1 MSSLSIT
8 KNLTRYET
16 NGYYQYYIPDH
27 HLASKSGL
35 VYEHQLAAEE
45 KLDRE
50 LQPGEVVHHIDR
62 NRKNNDLNNLIV
74 FKTSA
79 DHSAYHAG
87 KKIAQDG
94 DVYVAIGKKEYIK
107 CKNKNGN
114 ISTKDKC
121 PYCGQ
126 LKDIG
131 AEKCF
136 ECRKKE
142 QAKNIPSKD
151 ELKQHL
157 KNKSMC
163 AIGRIYHVSDNAV
176 RKWCK
181 KYSLPFSKKDIEEFR
196 KNENQT

>member
-1 MSSLSIT
+1 MSSLPII

-62 NRKNNDLNNLIV
+62 NRKNNDLNNLMV
-74 FKTSA
+74 FKTNT

-94 DVYVAIGKKEYIK
+94 DVYIAIGKK
-107 CKNKNGN
+107 N
-114 ISTKDKC
+114 I
-121 PYCGQ
+121 
-126 LKDIG
+126 
-131 AEKCF
+131 
-136 ECRKKE
+136 
-142 QAKNIPSKD
+142 
-151 ELKQHL
+151 
-157 KNKSMC
+157 
-163 AIGRIYHVSDNAV
+163 
-176 RKWCK
+176 
-181 KYSLPFSKKDIEEFR
+181 
-196 KNENQT
+196 